1 MTQSRPPYRPERSSQ
16 PQRRDYREFEEKV
29 AERRTFDALPA
40 PPAPRVETRTQ
51 TDTEAVTDSNLASLK
66 RRAGAFAL
74 DFGVGLGAA
83 YVTQGLASLFGAG
96 AEAVSTVGYVSFFAA
111 WLANRGYLQSRPSG
125 QSIGKWLLNLKTIDA
140 ETDEAPT
147 LLRSMGREGVSS
159 FLILTESLLVPLGAD
174 ALFAAFDKEKRQ
186 SLHDRAARTKVVNS
200 EEGYKLDEKIQQ
212 WLNEGEAGEVVDEL
226 RSAAQDILQQAKQ
239 NENIGDFSDRASSA
253 TRDVQKNVNTLGR
266 QAGKQAREWV
276 ENMKDKL
283 DNI

>member
-1 MTQSRPPYRPERSSQ
+1 MTNSRPPYRPERSPQ

-40 PPAPRVETRTQ
+40 PPAPRVEAPYARPAAESET
-51 TDTEAVTDSNLASLK
+51 ATDSDLASLK

-83 YVTQGLASLFGAG
+83 YVAQGLASLFGAG
-96 AEAVSTVGYVSFFAA
+96 ADAVSTVGYVSFFAA

-125 QSIGKWLLNLKTIDA
+125 QSIGKWLVNIKTIDA
-140 ETDEAPT
+140 ETDESPT
-147 LLRSMGREGVSS
+147 LLRSMAREGVSS

-186 SLHDRAARTKVVNS
+186 SLHDRAARTKVVNA
-200 EEGYKLDEKIQQ
+200 EEGYQLDEKIQQ
-212 WLNEGEAGEVVDEL
+212 WLDEGEAGEVVDEL
-226 RSAAQDILQQAKQ
+226 RSAAKDIWQQAKQ
-239 NENIGDFSDRASSA
+239 NENIGDLGSA